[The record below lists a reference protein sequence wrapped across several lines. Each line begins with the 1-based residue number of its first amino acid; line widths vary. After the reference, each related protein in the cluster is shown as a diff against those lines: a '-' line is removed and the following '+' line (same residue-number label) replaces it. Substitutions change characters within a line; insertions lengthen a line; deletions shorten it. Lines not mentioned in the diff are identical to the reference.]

1 MLPPHS
7 LRWSRRTD
15 ATVDETVVEVE
26 AEEADDP
33 AQDVLHDRD
42 GRLGATLGGGL
53 VSRSGDVV
61 SRVAWGRLA
70 GLERRQ
76 RDWWPVAG
84 TLDEATAGKR
94 NVRFVML
101 RTGTITLIGNRRKN
115 EPSFS

>member
-1 MLPPHS
+1 M
-7 LRWSRRTD
+7 
-15 ATVDETVVEVE
+15 DEAVVEVE

-53 VSRSGDVV
+53 VSRPGDVV

-76 RDWWPVAG
+76 RDWWLATG
-84 TLDEATAGKR
+84 TLDKAATGKR
-94 NVRFVML
+94 NV
-101 RTGTITLIGNRRKN
+101 
-115 EPSFS
+115 